1 MDSPADGKNL
11 NPSSSFC
18 HPRKAENPKIQTIQE
33 LFVVSVLMLN
43 IWMVVVWLVGS
54 KLPTPL
60 IKPAGQ
66 TDSTIQSGC
75 SFSMTSQGIVSGLGN
90 PELQLMVTDDT
101 TWALTPTLTRVRTPR
116 LTRCVLICHLGVLMQ
131 SDVRHGYHGDNMIDP
146 EQKDSTVRRR
156 RCTQRKLLQTEAR
169 LCPGS
174 LVSPNRGA
182 VSSSGAS
189 PARHNTTGRPA
200 GFHRWRIKDA
210 RSKPAVL
217 VLGGDKEAILVKLD
231 HLLKADG

>member
-1 MDSPADGKNL
+1 
-11 NPSSSFC
+11 
-18 HPRKAENPKIQTIQE
+18 
-33 LFVVSVLMLN
+33 MLN

-101 TWALTPTLTRVRTPR
+101 TWALTPTLTHVRTPR

-156 RCTQRKLLQTEAR
+156 RALRESFSRQKRGCALARWYLQTEAQSPPLEPPQPDTTQPDVQQAFTGGGLR
-169 LCPGS
+169 T
-174 LVSPNRGA
+174 LVQSQQC
-182 VSSSGAS
+182 
-189 PARHNTTGRPA
+189 
-200 GFHRWRIKDA
+200 WCWEEIKTP
-210 RSKPAVL
+210 SWL
-217 VLGGDKEAILVKLD
+217 N
-231 HLLKADG
+231 